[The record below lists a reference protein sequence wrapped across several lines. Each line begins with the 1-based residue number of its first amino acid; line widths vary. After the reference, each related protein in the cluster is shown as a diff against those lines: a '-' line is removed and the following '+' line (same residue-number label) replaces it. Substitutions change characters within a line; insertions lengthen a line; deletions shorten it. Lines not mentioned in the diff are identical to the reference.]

1 MNLSN
6 KNEKSTSLAAQMLK
20 ITSGGHI
27 VKCAAAGSSVCVG
40 YEKPNLLAFLS
51 MPKMY
56 GNKYPFGEQH
66 NAAKRPLGSLIDSHF
81 HSALRRLF
89 EPLSH
94 VLLCLCA

>member
-51 MPKMY
+51 MPKMW
-56 GNKYPFGEQH
+56 GSKYPLLGLY
-66 NAAKRPLGSLIDSHF
+66 NAAKWL
-81 HSALRRLF
+81 
-89 EPLSH
+89 
-94 VLLCLCA
+94 